1 MLYLALVTLPLI
13 NDRRKFAS
21 EMSNECSQCCSRFED
36 AIRFTQP
43 ECFVFGD
50 SENVRSGIDVA
61 LLNIARKIS
70 LDYKKSKGRTRKEWD
85 NRVRKFHLMEGQT
98 KSVHELYQDIQNIQ
112 NELQGWKKAYENLE
126 LEKERIYEE
135 MVLAV
140 NQRENETQVLHK
152 TSK

>member
-1 MLYLALVTLPLI
+1 
-13 NDRRKFAS
+13 
-21 EMSNECSQCCSRFED
+21 MSNECSKCCSRFED

-61 LLNIARKIS
+61 LLNVAWKIS
-70 LDYKKSKGRTRKEWD
+70 LDYKKSKGRTRNEWD

-98 KSVHELYQDIQNIQ
+98 KSVHELHQDIQNIQ

>member
-1 MLYLALVTLPLI
+1 MT
-13 NDRRKFAS
+13 
-21 EMSNECSQCCSRFED
+21 
-36 AIRFTQP
+36 
-43 ECFVFGD
+43 
-50 SENVRSGIDVA
+50 
-61 LLNIARKIS
+61 
-70 LDYKKSKGRTRKEWD
+70 DYKKSKGRTRNEWD

-98 KSVHELYQDIQNIQ
+98 KSAHELYQDIQNIQ

>member
-1 MLYLALVTLPLI
+1 
-13 NDRRKFAS
+13 
-21 EMSNECSQCCSRFED
+21 MSNECNQCCSRFED

-50 SENVRSGIDVA
+50 GENVRSGIDVA
-61 LLNIARKIS
+61 LLNIAWKIS

>member
-1 MLYLALVTLPLI
+1 
-13 NDRRKFAS
+13 
-21 EMSNECSQCCSRFED
+21 MSNECSQCCSRFED

-61 LLNIARKIS
+61 LLNIAWKIS

-85 NRVRKFHLMEGQT
+85 NRVRKFQLMEGQT

-126 LEKERIYEE
+126 LEKERTYEE

>member
-61 LLNIARKIS
+61 LLNIA
-70 LDYKKSKGRTRKEWD
+70 
-85 NRVRKFHLMEGQT
+85 
-98 KSVHELYQDIQNIQ
+98 
-112 NELQGWKKAYENLE
+112 
-126 LEKERIYEE
+126 
-135 MVLAV
+135 
-140 NQRENETQVLHK
+140 
-152 TSK
+152 

>member
-1 MLYLALVTLPLI
+1 
-13 NDRRKFAS
+13 
-21 EMSNECSQCCSRFED
+21 
-36 AIRFTQP
+36 
-43 ECFVFGD
+43 
-50 SENVRSGIDVA
+50 
-61 LLNIARKIS
+61 
-70 LDYKKSKGRTRKEWD
+70 
-85 NRVRKFHLMEGQT
+85 MEGQT

-112 NELQGWKKAYENLE
+112 NELQGWKKAYEKLE

>member
-1 MLYLALVTLPLI
+1 
-13 NDRRKFAS
+13 
-21 EMSNECSQCCSRFED
+21 
-36 AIRFTQP
+36 
-43 ECFVFGD
+43 
-50 SENVRSGIDVA
+50 
-61 LLNIARKIS
+61 
-70 LDYKKSKGRTRKEWD
+70 
-85 NRVRKFHLMEGQT
+85 MEGQT

-112 NELQGWKKAYENLE
+112 NDLQGWKKAYENLE

>member
-1 MLYLALVTLPLI
+1 M
-13 NDRRKFAS
+13 
-21 EMSNECSQCCSRFED
+21 ED
-36 AIRFTQP
+36 
-43 ECFVFGD
+43 
-50 SENVRSGIDVA
+50 
-61 LLNIARKIS
+61 
-70 LDYKKSKGRTRKEWD
+70 
-85 NRVRKFHLMEGQT
+85 QT

>member
-1 MLYLALVTLPLI
+1 
-13 NDRRKFAS
+13 
-21 EMSNECSQCCSRFED
+21 MSNECSQCCSRFED

-61 LLNIARKIS
+61 LLNIAWKIS

-85 NRVRKFHLMEGQT
+85 NRVRKFQLMEGQT

-112 NELQGWKKAYENLE
+112 NEQQGWKKAYENLE

>member
-1 MLYLALVTLPLI
+1 
-13 NDRRKFAS
+13 
-21 EMSNECSQCCSRFED
+21 
-36 AIRFTQP
+36 
-43 ECFVFGD
+43 
-50 SENVRSGIDVA
+50 
-61 LLNIARKIS
+61 
-70 LDYKKSKGRTRKEWD
+70 
-85 NRVRKFHLMEGQT
+85 MEGQT

-135 MVLAV
+135 MVLEV

>member
-1 MLYLALVTLPLI
+1 MWWGLEGL
-13 NDRRKFAS
+13 
-21 EMSNECSQCCSRFED
+21 
-36 AIRFTQP
+36 RFTQP

-61 LLNIARKIS
+61 LLNIAWKIS
-70 LDYKKSKGRTRKEWD
+70 LDYKKSKGRTRNEWD

-98 KSVHELYQDIQNIQ
+98 KSAHELYQDIQNIQ

>member
-1 MLYLALVTLPLI
+1 
-13 NDRRKFAS
+13 
-21 EMSNECSQCCSRFED
+21 MSNECSQCCSRFED

-50 SENVRSGIDVA
+50 GENVRSGIDVA
-61 LLNIARKIS
+61 LLNIAWKIS
-70 LDYKKSKGRTRKEWD
+70 LDYKKSKGRTRNEWD

-98 KSVHELYQDIQNIQ
+98 KSAHELYQDIQNIQ

-126 LEKERIYEE
+126 LEKERISEE
-135 MVLAV
+135 MVLAL

>member
-1 MLYLALVTLPLI
+1 
-13 NDRRKFAS
+13 
-21 EMSNECSQCCSRFED
+21 MSNECSQCCSRFED

-61 LLNIARKIS
+61 LLNIAWKIS
-70 LDYKKSKGRTRKEWD
+70 LNYKKSKGRTRNEWD

-98 KSVHELYQDIQNIQ
+98 KSAHELYQDIQNIQ

>member
-1 MLYLALVTLPLI
+1 
-13 NDRRKFAS
+13 
-21 EMSNECSQCCSRFED
+21 MSNECSQCFSRFED

-61 LLNIARKIS
+61 LLNIAWKIS

>member
-1 MLYLALVTLPLI
+1 
-13 NDRRKFAS
+13 
-21 EMSNECSQCCSRFED
+21 MSNECSQCCSRFED

-61 LLNIARKIS
+61 LLNIAWKIS

-98 KSVHELYQDIQNIQ
+98 KSAHELYQDIQNIQ
-112 NELQGWKKAYENLE
+112 NELQGWKKAYEKLE

>member
-1 MLYLALVTLPLI
+1 
-13 NDRRKFAS
+13 
-21 EMSNECSQCCSRFED
+21 MSNECSQCCSRFED

-61 LLNIARKIS
+61 LLNIAWKIS

-85 NRVRKFHLMEGQT
+85 NRVRKFQLMEGQT

-126 LEKERIYEE
+126 IEKERIYEE

>member
-1 MLYLALVTLPLI
+1 
-13 NDRRKFAS
+13 
-21 EMSNECSQCCSRFED
+21 MSNECSQCCSRFED

-61 LLNIARKIS
+61 LLNVAWKIS
-70 LDYKKSKGRTRKEWD
+70 LDYKKSKGRTRNEWD

-98 KSVHELYQDIQNIQ
+98 KSVHELHQDIQNIQ

>member
-1 MLYLALVTLPLI
+1 
-13 NDRRKFAS
+13 
-21 EMSNECSQCCSRFED
+21 MSNECSQCCSRFED

-61 LLNIARKIS
+61 LLNIAWKIS
-70 LDYKKSKGRTRKEWD
+70 LDYKKSKGRTTKEWD

-98 KSVHELYQDIQNIQ
+98 KSAHELYQDIQNIQ

>member
-1 MLYLALVTLPLI
+1 
-13 NDRRKFAS
+13 
-21 EMSNECSQCCSRFED
+21 
-36 AIRFTQP
+36 
-43 ECFVFGD
+43 
-50 SENVRSGIDVA
+50 
-61 LLNIARKIS
+61 
-70 LDYKKSKGRTRKEWD
+70 
-85 NRVRKFHLMEGQT
+85 MEGQT
-98 KSVHELYQDIQNIQ
+98 KSAHELYQDTQNIQ

>member
-1 MLYLALVTLPLI
+1 
-13 NDRRKFAS
+13 
-21 EMSNECSQCCSRFED
+21 
-36 AIRFTQP
+36 
-43 ECFVFGD
+43 
-50 SENVRSGIDVA
+50 
-61 LLNIARKIS
+61 
-70 LDYKKSKGRTRKEWD
+70 
-85 NRVRKFHLMEGQT
+85 MEGQT

>member
-1 MLYLALVTLPLI
+1 
-13 NDRRKFAS
+13 
-21 EMSNECSQCCSRFED
+21 
-36 AIRFTQP
+36 
-43 ECFVFGD
+43 
-50 SENVRSGIDVA
+50 
-61 LLNIARKIS
+61 
-70 LDYKKSKGRTRKEWD
+70 
-85 NRVRKFHLMEGQT
+85 MEGQT
-98 KSVHELYQDIQNIQ
+98 KSVHELYQDIQNKQ

>member
-1 MLYLALVTLPLI
+1 
-13 NDRRKFAS
+13 
-21 EMSNECSQCCSRFED
+21 MSNECSQCCSRFED

-61 LLNIARKIS
+61 LLNIAWKIS

-140 NQRENETQVLHK
+140 NQRENET
-152 TSK
+152 

>member
-1 MLYLALVTLPLI
+1 M
-13 NDRRKFAS
+13 
-21 EMSNECSQCCSRFED
+21 
-36 AIRFTQP
+36 
-43 ECFVFGD
+43 
-50 SENVRSGIDVA
+50 
-61 LLNIARKIS
+61 S
-70 LDYKKSKGRTRKEWD
+70 LDYKKSKGRTRKDWD
-85 NRVRKFHLMEGQT
+85 NRVRSLMEGQT

>member
-1 MLYLALVTLPLI
+1 
-13 NDRRKFAS
+13 
-21 EMSNECSQCCSRFED
+21 MSNECSQCCSRFED

-61 LLNIARKIS
+61 LLNIAWKIS

-85 NRVRKFHLMEGQT
+85 NRVRKFQLMEGQT

-135 MVLAV
+135 MVLEV

>member
-1 MLYLALVTLPLI
+1 
-13 NDRRKFAS
+13 
-21 EMSNECSQCCSRFED
+21 MSNECSQCCSRFED

-61 LLNIARKIS
+61 LLNIAWKIS

-85 NRVRKFHLMEGQT
+85 NRVRKFQLMEGQT

>member
-1 MLYLALVTLPLI
+1 
-13 NDRRKFAS
+13 
-21 EMSNECSQCCSRFED
+21 MSNECSQCCSRFED

-61 LLNIARKIS
+61 LLNIAWKIS

>member
-1 MLYLALVTLPLI
+1 M
-13 NDRRKFAS
+13 N
-21 EMSNECSQCCSRFED
+21 NECSQCCSRFED

-61 LLNIARKIS
+61 LLNIAWKIS
-70 LDYKKSKGRTRKEWD
+70 FDYKKSKGRTRKEWD

>member
-1 MLYLALVTLPLI
+1 
-13 NDRRKFAS
+13 
-21 EMSNECSQCCSRFED
+21 MSNECSQCCSRFED

-61 LLNIARKIS
+61 LLNIAWKIS
-70 LDYKKSKGRTRKEWD
+70 LDYKKSKGRTTKEWD

-98 KSVHELYQDIQNIQ
+98 KSAHELYQDIQNIQ

-135 MVLAV
+135 MVLPV